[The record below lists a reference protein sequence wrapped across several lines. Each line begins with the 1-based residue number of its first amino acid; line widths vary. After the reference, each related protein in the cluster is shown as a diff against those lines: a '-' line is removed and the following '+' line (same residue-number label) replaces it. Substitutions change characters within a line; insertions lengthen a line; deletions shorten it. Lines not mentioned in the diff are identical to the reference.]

1 MQHAADMCGL
11 EAVGDGGRDLG
22 GVVLI
27 DAAPCAHE
35 IAQGPTADELHDDEG
50 SVRARTVIEHADDV
64 RVLYGTQS
72 LRLTM
77 ESLDELRNVREGGP
91 HHLYGDFAVKRA
103 VVRTEDVGHPA
114 AAYLLRE
121 LVAVADQRHVLPL
134 VQGSCLSADTS
145 AVGIATTQAQATG
158 RPVGALPVFQIFQLS
173 IYWFGINAIWGG
185 LNVINQRRMDD
196 LVGKENAGSGLA
208 LLTLLG
214 AIVAILVQPTIG
226 TISDY
231 TITRWGRRKPYIV
244 IGAVLDVVFL
254 VGVATSNTYIS
265 VVVFIVLLQ
274 VSSNF
279 AQGPFQGYV
288 PDLVPAPQVG
298 LASGLMGLMI
308 ILGRIGGVAIASI
321 GLFTGS
327 FVLATIGLGLLE
339 LVTAIVTVITVDE
352 GRVAPSREGRSWLQ
366 IATGAWGLD
375 ILKERSFVWLLGSR
389 LFVLMATVT
398 LTDFML
404 FYMSRSIGLSDSE
417 IGIWINVATGLIAIT
432 TALTTFPAARLSDRV
447 GRKTLVYFTCALGS
461 VGMLGVALAPNII
474 VAVLFVIPVGV
485 AAGAFLA
492 VDWALMT
499 DIVPKSTS
507 GRYMGISNV
516 VTGAAGPIAV
526 AIGGIAMDRV
536 GAFDFSFGP
545 RIAFLFALAYYAL
558 GALLLRP
565 VDERRRE

>member
-1 MQHAADMCGL
+1 M
-11 EAVGDGGRDLG
+11 
-22 GVVLI
+22 
-27 DAAPCAHE
+27 
-35 IAQGPTADELHDDEG
+35 
-50 SVRARTVIEHADDV
+50 
-64 RVLYGTQS
+64 
-72 LRLTM
+72 
-77 ESLDELRNVREGGP
+77 
-91 HHLYGDFAVKRA
+91 
-103 VVRTEDVGHPA
+103 
-114 AAYLLRE
+114 
-121 LVAVADQRHVLPL
+121 
-134 VQGSCLSADTS
+134 
-145 AVGIATTQAQATG
+145 
-158 RPVGALPVFQIFQLS
+158 FQIVQLS

-185 LNVINQRRMDD
+185 LNNVILQRRMDD
-196 LVGKENAGSGLA
+196 LVGKQNSGTGLA
-208 LLTLLG
+208 VLTLLG

-244 IGAVLDVVFL
+244 IGAVLDVMFL
-254 VGVATSNTYIS
+254 AGVATSNTFVA

-288 PDLVPAPQVG
+288 PDLVPASQVG

-308 ILGRIGGVAIASI
+308 VLGRIGGVAIASI
-321 GLFTGS
+321 GLFTGD
-327 FVLATIGLGLLE
+327 FVIATIGLGLLE
-339 LVTAIVTVITVDE
+339 LATAIVTVVTVNE
-352 GRVAPSREGRSWLQ
+352 GRVAPSREGKSWLQ
-366 IATGAWGLD
+366 IATSAWGFD

-398 LTDFML
+398 LTDLIF

-417 IGIWINVATGLIAIT
+417 IGIWINVATALIAVT
-432 TALTTFPAARLSDRV
+432 TALTTFPAARLSDRL

-461 VGMLGVALAPNII
+461 LGMLGVALAPNIVI
-474 VAVLFVIPVGV
+474 AVLCVIPVGI

-499 DIVPKSTS
+499 DIVPKATS

-516 VTGAAGPIAV
+516 VTGAAGPLAI
-526 AIGGIAMDRV
+526 AIGGFAMDRI
-536 GAFDFSFGP
+536 GAFDFALGP
-545 RIAFLFALAYYAL
+545 RVAYLFALVYYAL